1 MPCVQQ
7 MNRKKLF
14 NFIAAGMALLVMA
27 SCNKND
33 TDLPAIT
40 PDPANV
46 AFINVIP
53 DGLSLNMYFN
63 GTRQTGNK
71 IAYAE
76 SSGFISVPSE
86 AQNVSFK
93 DTTFTQIQAGQL
105 SFTPGSNYTIFVTG
119 RYYGNTNT
127 VNTILLT
134 NAEPTPTGKPKLRF
148 VNAAADAPALDVYV
162 NSLVFSNKAYGS
174 VSDFALADSGTV
186 AVKVNLAGS
195 ATTILNKNISLSPNS
210 VYTLYSYG
218 LLNQTGGKAFNVAL
232 NNQ

>member
-1 MPCVQQ
+1 

-14 NFIAAGMALLVMA
+14 NFLAAGMALLLLA
-27 SCNKND
+27 SCNKNN
-33 TDLPAIT
+33 TDLPDVA
-40 PDPANV
+40 PDNASV

-53 DGLSLNMYFN
+53 DAPSLNMYFN

-76 SSGFISVPSE
+76 SSGFITVPSE

-93 DTTFTQIQAGQL
+93 DTTFTQVQAGQF
-105 SFTPGSNYTIFVTG
+105 SFISDSSYTIFVTG

-127 VNTILLT
+127 ANTILIT
-134 NAEPTPTGKPKLRF
+134 NAEPSPTGKPKLRF

-162 NSLVFSNKAYGS
+162 NSLVFSNKAYKS
-174 VSDFALADSGTV
+174 VSGFARADSGTV
-186 AVKVNLAGS
+186 AVKVNLAGT
-195 ATTILNKNISLSPNS
+195 ATTILNKTISLSPNS

-218 LLNQTGGKAFNVAL
+218 LVNQTGSKAFNVAL